1 MSEDEAAAE
10 SVALS
15 FAEASDLAVLG
26 LRVASAAEEDEEAA
40 DATRS
45 DRSELIELPDTERE
59 LDGEEASRWR
69 VGDAYTKGLAS
80 TERSL
85 DDDEGSATSCERL
98 RWCEGPAVV
107 DETGMVTVAIVRVS
121 AAKTALMRCQS

>member
-40 DATRS
+40 EATRS
-45 DRSELIELPDTERE
+45 DLSELIELPDTERE
-59 LDGEEASRWR
+59 FEAEEASRWR

-85 DDDEGSATSCERL
+85 EDNDESAASCERL
-98 RWCEGPAVV
+98 R
-107 DETGMVTVAIVRVS
+107 
-121 AAKTALMRCQS
+121 